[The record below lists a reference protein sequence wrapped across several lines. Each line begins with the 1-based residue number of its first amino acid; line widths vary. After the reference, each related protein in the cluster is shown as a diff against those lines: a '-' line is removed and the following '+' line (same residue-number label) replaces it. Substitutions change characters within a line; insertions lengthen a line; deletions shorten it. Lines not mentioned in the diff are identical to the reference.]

1 MTPISEAR
9 ARANRKY
16 DMKAYDMLSLKVKKG
31 GKEKLKEAANTCGVS
46 VGEYIRQAINARL
59 EKEGYETL

>member
-1 MTPISEAR
+1 MAPISEAQYK
-9 ARANRKY
+9 ATRKY
-16 DMKAYDMLSLKVKKG
+16 DAKNYDHIGIKVKKG
-31 GKEKLKEAANTCGVS
+31 GKDKLKEAANTCGVS